1 MRRKRGRWIPLIV
14 WVVVVFALPNILSL
28 SGSGPDVPS
37 RFDKPIHF
45 VEYLALA
52 LLLHWGLVRQAEH
65 ERLLTFCAVV
75 FAGLAIGALDEFT
88 QYFIPRRDSSI
99 MDWLADA
106 GGTLVGTTLAT
117 VRMVWAA
124 KKKALT

>member
-1 MRRKRGRWIPLIV
+1 MIV
-14 WVVVVFALPNILSL
+14 WVVVVFALPNILSI
-28 SGSGPDVPS
+28 SGAGPDLPS
-37 RFDKPIHF
+37 RFDKLIHF
-45 VEYLALA
+45 FEYLALA
-52 LLLHWGLVRQAEH
+52 LLLHWGLVQQAKH
-65 ERLLTFCAVV
+65 EWLLTFCAVV
-75 FAGLAIGALDEFT
+75 FAGLAIGSLDEFT

-106 GGTLVGTTLAT
+106 GGILVGTALAT